1 MHLTSGSEFED
12 RHHTLYQAEFP
23 ETGDSRLEVITI
35 GIQDVSCLYC
45 EDLCGVGGELAIRG
59 LGRKRRKAWEIWG
72 RGRSRGRVLEGVTKR
87 ALDFLR
93 VDKYAFEAD
102 GQEIQ
107 HRVHTVCKDFHREL
121 ITLADGHSFVLDA
134 SALDSVHDY
143 YRKMSVIEISIPGD
157 YFWR

>member
-1 MHLTSGSEFED
+1 MHFTSGGEFED
-12 RHHTLYQAEFP
+12 GHHTLYQAEFP
-23 ETGDSRLEVITI
+23 ETGDSRLEVIAI

-59 LGRKRRKAWEIWG
+59 LGRKWRKAWEIWG
-72 RGRSRGRVLEGVTKR
+72 RGRSRGRGLEGVTER

-107 HRVHTVCKDFHREL
+107 HRVHAVCKDFHRKFVAL
-121 ITLADGHSFVLDA
+121 SDRHSFVLNT
-134 SALDSVHDY
+134 SALDSVYDC
-143 YRKMSVIEISIPGD
+143 D
-157 YFWR
+157 